1 MCDSGVI
8 VWGEIWCWS
17 LLGFKGLTR
26 FPIRFTIDLQGPSVA
41 DALTFFQN
49 ICRLYQTFGCTFFF
63 FVLLFFCI
71 SYVVDFVLK
80 IDQIQRKIALVL
92 KMTFCQL
99 ESCSLPSM
107 MKPEW
112 LCDFLIS
119 DYSEEK
125 SWKMLNDRWKFSI
138 ENKKAHAQLQIGGI
152 SWLCRRSKRLKTQL

>member
-1 MCDSGVI
+1 MTLMCDSGVI

-49 ICRLYQTFGCTFFF
+49 ICRLYQTFVCK
-63 FVLLFFCI
+63 FFCI
-71 SYVVDFVLK
+71 SYVRVVDFVLK
-80 IDQIQRKIALVL
+80 IDQIQRKIALIL

-99 ESCSLPSM
+99 ESRSLPSM

-112 LCDFLIS
+112 PCDFFIS

-125 SWKMLNDRWKFSI
+125 SWKMLNGRWKFSS

-152 SWLCRRSKRLKTQL
+152 SWLCRRSKRWKPQL